1 MLGRGDLSRS
11 LWEVDVKQTFFIG
24 LLLFFAVGWNQGGT
38 SNAPSSTDEGKAA
51 VLQTLDQFADAGMK
65 RDADALSRIYSENYF
80 HTNANGSI
88 MERAEVL
95 ASYKAPSAVT
105 FKTNQRDEYRF
116 QLFADAAVVSNRVTL
131 SGTRQNGS
139 EFMSRFRTTTV
150 LVKLN
155 GRWRIANSHASF
167 LGE

>member
-1 MLGRGDLSRS
+1 M
-11 LWEVDVKQTFFIG
+11 KQTFVIALLVFSG
-24 LLLFFAVGWNQGGT
+24 LGSNQGGA
-38 SNAPSSTDEGKAA
+38 SVPASSTDEEKAA
-51 VLQTLDQFADAGMK
+51 VLQALDQMADAGIK

-95 ASYKAPSAVT
+95 ASYKTPSPMT

-131 SGTRQNGS
+131 SGTRQDGS
-139 EFMSRFRTTTV
+139 EFTSRFRTTTV
-150 LVKLN
+150 LVKVN
-155 GRWRIANSHASF
+155 GRWTIVNSHASF
-167 LGE
+167 LEKK